1 MKQHACLNP
10 GWVRSF
16 MSDSRVT
23 INIPE
28 RIPPLTVDDAL
39 ESAAAALAEQMSE
52 IRRLEELLDKE
63 RVCAPWDNDF
73 SALRAERDRLN
84 AHLEGVRHND
94 DELYFLRKQVPYLVR
109 ERDRLKAQLEGVRRK
124 DEEIASL
131 QEQVSALVRE
141 RDLHRDRVKVQSQ
154 IIEGYQCDV
163 GQLKGQ
169 SVALSEKLE
178 RSKADALFW
187 RTSYDSLITRVSSYG
202 LMHPTVSKAIVVTA
216 EKGGWTASRPGHC
229 LEAPTA
235 TFFGLTPLSAV
246 RKLAKEQGI
255 SCVNT
260 ENLAEVNSV
269 LKNAL

>member
-10 GWVRSF
+10 AWVRSF
-16 MSDSRVT
+16 KSDARPVCS
-23 INIPE
+23 IPAQL
-28 RIPPLTVDDAL
+28 PSPTVDDAL

-52 IRRLEELLDKE
+52 IRRLEGLLDKE

-73 SALRAERDRLN
+73 RAMR
-84 AHLEGVRHND
+84 A
-94 DELYFLRKQVPYLVR
+94 
-109 ERDRLKAQLEGVRRK
+109 ERDRLKAQLEGVRHNDFSALRAQRDRLKAQLEGVRRSDDELWSLRK
-124 DEEIASL
+124 
-131 QEQVSALVRE
+131 QVSDLVRE
-141 RDLHRDRVKVQSQ
+141 RDLHRDRVKVQSES
-154 IIEGYQCDV
+154 ITEYQREI
-163 GQLKGQ
+163 GKLKGE
-169 SVALSEKLE
+169 SVALFEKLE

-202 LMHPTVSKAIVVTA
+202 LMHPTVSKAIVVTT

-229 LEAPTA
+229 LEAATA

-246 RKLAKEQGI
+246 RKLAKELGI